1 MCKAAHDIR
10 SPLATLKLI
19 TSVLEGLSEENKK
32 ILDMV
37 TDRIESIAEDF
48 LSLAKKNKQ
57 FLQTVTSAKL
67 IEIINHLIAEKC
79 LEYASESG
87 IEISL
92 SHAHSVP
99 KNCMVKIDSLE
110 LQRVMSNLINNS
122 VQSFEEQKG
131 FVQVIVEYKNGIVN
145 IIIKDNGKGIH
156 PKIISHLLKKGATFG
171 KTGGSGLGLYH
182 AKSTVESWGGK
193 LKLTSEFGVG
203 TSIIIV
209 LPIE

>member
-37 TDRIESIAEDF
+37 TDRIDRIAEDF

-57 FLQTVTSAKL
+57 LLQTVTATKL
-67 IEIINHLIAEKC
+67 IEIINQLIAEKS
-79 LEYASESG
+79 LEYTSTSG

-92 SHAHSVP
+92 SHDHSVP
-99 KNCMVKIDSLE
+99 KNRVVRIDSLE
-110 LQRVMSNLINNS
+110 LQRVLSNLINNS
-122 VQSFEEQKG
+122 VQSFEKQG
-131 FVQVIVEYKNGIVN
+131 DIQVMVKYEDNGVN
-145 IIIKDNGKGIH
+145 IIVKDNGKGIH
-156 PKIISHLLKKGATFG
+156 PKIISHLLKKGATHG

-182 AKSTVESWGGK
+182 AKNTVENWGGT
-193 LKLTSEFGVG
+193 LTLASEFGVG
-203 TSIIIV
+203 TSVIIS
-209 LPIE
+209 LPIM

>member
-1 MCKAAHDIR
+1 MAHDIR

-37 TDRIESIAEDF
+37 TDRIESIAADF

-57 FLQTVTSAKL
+57 LLQTVSHSKL
-67 IEIINHLIAEKC
+67 IEIINQLIAEKC
-79 LEYASESG
+79 LEYTSESG

-110 LQRVMSNLINNS
+110 LQRVLSNLINNS

-131 FVQVIVEYKNGIVN
+131 FVQVIVEHKNGIIN
-145 IIIKDNGKGIH
+145 IVIKDNGKGIH
-156 PKIISHLLKKGATFG
+156 PKIISHLMQKWATFG
-171 KTGGSGLGLYH
+171 KAGGSGLGLYH
-182 AKSTVESWGGK
+182 AKNTIESWGGT
-193 LKLTSEFGVG
+193 LTLTSEFGVG
-203 TSIIIV
+203 TSVIIA
-209 LPIE
+209 LPIK